1 MGDSAKPRS
10 DLTGMKMDW
19 KKWVNRVFF
28 VEILKGLRLTFSHM
42 FVQPITFQYPHVKR
56 QLPDGYRGV
65 IVHLRYDDGTE
76 KCVGCALCEAACP
89 SHCITVVSA
98 EREDIP
104 QKRYAKQYILDM
116 TKCVFCGFCVQ
127 ACPVD
132 ALASSKEYEMATWNK
147 RDLIMDKEFMLKLG
161 DQYFPERQARPRLY
175 QLHQTL
181 FTKLGKR
188 NFPTAKGGVA

>member
-1 MGDSAKPRS
+1 MDSRN
-10 DLTGMKMDW
+10 L
-19 KKWVNRVFF
+19 KKWINTVFF
-28 VEILKGLRLTFSHM
+28 VEILKGLGLTFRHM
-42 FVQPITFQYPHVKR
+42 FVKPITFQYPHVKR

-98 EREDIP
+98 EREDMP

-147 RDLIMDKEFMLKLG
+147 RELMMDKEFMLKLG
-161 DQYFPERQARPRLY
+161 DKYFPNRRARPKLY
-175 QLHQTL
+175 QDQLNF
-181 FTKLGKR
+181 FTKMKQK